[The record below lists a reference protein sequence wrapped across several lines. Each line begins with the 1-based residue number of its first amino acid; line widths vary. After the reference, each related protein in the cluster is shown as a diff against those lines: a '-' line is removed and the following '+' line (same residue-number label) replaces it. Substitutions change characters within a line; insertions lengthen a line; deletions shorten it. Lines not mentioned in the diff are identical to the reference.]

1 MNKQNWRVL
10 ILVFLLIV
18 VAVLLGKGYL
28 SHQEEADKKI
38 KQTSRENQELLDNL
52 FIDKKRHYFKE
63 EVTAE
68 SLDELAD
75 KITEEKNK
83 LADFKQDVTTQEKVN
98 KLFNQPG
105 LVGDKFNGD
114 VFLKE
119 KTTEEDIQ
127 QARALWEKSSAKK
140 TEWGKTIDTLLTIGH
155 KQWEAIQ
162 SVEQQLSQSFHSDGS
177 LIGTLSS
184 DEVSQLL
191 LDMTKVNN
199 QKRQKEW
206 LSFLEE
212 SIQQEVTK
220 QLARA
225 SENFDQVIESEEYQQ
240 DLRVSEDLKQSQKQI
255 QAAKKK
261 YEQEKKRTSDSSS
274 REDSDS
280 DQDDKEKEDKDS
292 DSSVKDEDD

>member
-10 ILVFLLIV
+10 IWVFLLIL

-38 KQTSRENQELLDNL
+38 KQTSQENQEILDNL

-68 SLDELAD
+68 TLDELAD
-75 KITEEKNK
+75 KLTEDETK
-83 LADFKQDVTTQEKVN
+83 LADFKHDLNTQEKVN
-98 KLFNQPG
+98 ALFNQPG
-105 LVGDKFNGD
+105 LVGDSFKGD

-127 QARALWEKSSAKK
+127 QARELWEKSSAKK
-140 TEWGKTIDTLLTIGH
+140 TEWGQTIDTLLKISQ
-155 KQWEAIQ
+155 KQWEASQ
-162 SVEQQLSQSFHSDGS
+162 SVEQQLSQSFNSDGS

-191 LDMTKVNN
+191 LNITKVND
-199 QKRQKEW
+199 QKRQEKW

-212 SIQQEVTK
+212 SVQREVTK

-225 SENFDQVIESEEYQQ
+225 SENYDQVIESEEIG
-240 DLRVSEDLKQSQKQI
+240 RAHV
-255 QAAKKK
+255 
-261 YEQEKKRTSDSSS
+261 
-274 REDSDS
+274 
-280 DQDDKEKEDKDS
+280 
-292 DSSVKDEDD
+292 